1 MILIELFVLIAG
13 FYDCD
18 YLYEDLIHF
27 YKVNPDMVN
36 IHCGPDGSC
45 PYEYECI
52 NNFCEHVPVFP
63 ISGYPIALYCF
74 FPFASAICNTSGNSF
89 GEFKVLL
96 LMDALDYSE
105 SAATTLAYPLVLG
118 TALYNFI
125 NLIMRRHPSKN
136 TSLVDYNIVM
146 IIIPNV
152 LYGSTIGSLIN
163 NFIPPIVADCLII
176 VLLSLFSVKFFLKVK
191 ALIKQ
196 EKYE

>member
-1 MILIELFVLIAG
+1 
-13 FYDCD
+13 
-18 YLYEDLIHF
+18 
-27 YKVNPDMVN
+27 
-36 IHCGPDGSC
+36 
-45 PYEYECI
+45 
-52 NNFCEHVPVFP
+52 
-63 ISGYPIALYCF
+63 
-74 FPFASAICNTSGNSF
+74 
-89 GEFKVLL
+89 
-96 LMDALDYSE
+96 MDALDYSE
-105 SAATTLAYPLVLG
+105 SAGTTLAYPMVLG

-176 VLLSLFSVKFFLKVK
+176 VLLTLFSVKFFLKVK

-196 EKYE
+196 EKY